1 MHRVLVLALASLLLS
16 ARLEAATFTVNYVGD
31 VADFVPG
38 DGVCRVAAVGTR
50 CTLRAAVQEADAL
63 AGPDI
68 IVVPAGTYN
77 LTIPPA
83 DGSPATGDLELL
95 EEVEIRG
102 AGPGLTI
109 VDGGGLDRIFEVA
122 PSGGSFA
129 VVIEGLTI
137 RNGSAAGGGGI
148 LNNGNLTLR
157 HCVVTQNT
165 TNNSGGAGI
174 KSATG
179 STLTVEDC
187 VISNNDETNSGG
199 GGIATLGTAT
209 LTLRNSL
216 IENNTAAWTGGGLGV
231 AGATTIEN
239 TTIRNNT
246 TNAPASFLFYGGG
259 GIASGGYAFSQLI
272 IRNTTISGN
281 VASNAGGGGLQN
293 QGNMVSLIN
302 VTISGNTAA
311 TQGGGIWDNFSTGG
325 VSLYNCTITNNSAA
339 TGGGLY
345 VAISP
350 GKSAISSA
358 TILANNTGDNC
369 VGPPVTSYD
378 AHHNLD
384 SGVTCGFTD
393 PSDLSNTD
401 PLLGPLG
408 DNGGLVQ
415 THALL
420 AGSPALDGGDPTWCP
435 TAGGPDLTEDARG
448 ATRPLD
454 GDGNGSAVCDIGAYE
469 HFNGIDL
476 IFEDGFEI

>member
-16 ARLEAATFTVNYVGD
+16 VRLEAATFTVNYVGD

-63 AGPDI
+63 AGPDV

-179 STLTVEDC
+179 STLVVEDC
-187 VISNNDETNSGG
+187 VISNNNETSGSGG
-199 GGIATLGTAT
+199 GIGLGTATT

-216 IENNTAAWTGGGLGV
+216 VENNTAAFTGGGMYVG
-231 AGATTIEN
+231 GTGTIEG

-246 TNAPASFLFYGGG
+246 ANAPASFTIYGGG
-259 GIASGGYAFSQLI
+259 GIVSASNLPGLLF

-293 QGNMVSLIN
+293 QGSGMYLTN

-311 TQGGGIWDNFSTGG
+311 TQGGGIWDNFSAGS
-325 VSLYNCTITNNSAA
+325 VRLYNCTITNNSAA

-345 VAISP
+345 VSP
-350 GKSAISSA
+350 GWWSAISSA

-369 VGPPVTSYD
+369 AGPPVTSYD

-384 SGVTCGFTD
+384 SGATCGFTD